1 MSIWRRM
8 GEAWEVPRDLLLRRY
23 PPFVTGGPLPRG
35 HVPVFVFHSLEPE
48 SFGRKLDHLAG
59 NGYRTLSAE
68 EYRRVLDGRMEAPD
82 KAVVLTF
89 DDGRGSLWSVGRP
102 LLRRHGMRGIVFLI
116 PGRIPSRSGP
126 LPPDWDDVL
135 ERRAS
140 AADVLARENGEGA
153 FLSWEEI
160 KALSSTGVFD
170 FQSHTLTHARVHV
183 APEIVGFLTP
193 SLRGGYQALDVP
205 LVEGDGRD
213 LLAGEI
219 PLGTP
224 LLRSAPRTAEVLRF
238 YEDPASREACV
249 ETVAGGG
256 GEAFF
261 RDPRWEEVLHRR
273 TKENACAVGG
283 RRESEAERETA
294 VRREL
299 ADARERIEGC
309 TGETVDQL
317 CYPWHASG
325 PTSRRLAGEVGYRL
339 AFCGKV
345 PGTPVTLAGG
355 DSYAIARI
363 GEDYVELLPG
373 SGRKSLFSVLLEKWT
388 RRFPRAS

>member
-1 MSIWRRM
+1 MSLWRQI

-48 SFGRKLDHLAG
+48 SFGRRLAHLAD
-59 NGYRTLSAE
+59 NGYKTLSAE
-68 EYRRVLDGRMEAPD
+68 EYRQFLEGRAEAPE
-82 KAVVLTF
+82 KSVALTF

-116 PGRIPSRSGP
+116 PGRIASRPGP

-135 ERRAS
+135 AGQAS
-140 AADVLARENGEGA
+140 AQDVLAREEGEGS

-160 KALSSTGVFD
+160 KALSSEGTFD
-170 FQSHTLTHARVHV
+170 FESHTLTHARVHV
-183 APEIVGFLTP
+183 SPEIVGFMMP
-193 SLRGGYQALDVP
+193 SLRRGYHALDVP
-205 LVEGDGRD
+205 LIESDGRD
-213 LLAGEI
+213 LLAEEV

-224 LLRSAPRTAEVLRF
+224 LLRSAPRTAEVVRF
-238 YEDPASREACV
+238 YEDPALRQLCL
-249 ETVAGGG
+249 ETVAARG
-256 GEAFF
+256 GERFF
-261 RDPRWEEVLHRR
+261 QDPGWQETLRR
-273 TKENACAVGG
+273 LTKGASPAG

-294 VRREL
+294 IRREL
-299 ADARERIEGC
+299 AEAREQIEAC
-309 TGETVDQL
+309 TGRPVDQL

-325 PTSRRLAGEVGYRL
+325 PTSRRLAREVGYAM

-345 PGTPVTLAGG
+345 RGTPVTLAGG
-355 DSYAIARI
+355 DPYSIARI

-373 SGRKSLFSVLLEKWT
+373 AGRKSLGSVLFGKWT
-388 RRFPRAS
+388 RRFTRAS